1 MIEGGY
7 IEMPASL
14 MKTIELKR
22 TELVRFGVEY
32 GFSSEKTIKSSQ
44 ELDQLLNTYEKTKKH
59 H

>member
-1 MIEGGY
+1 
-7 IEMPASL
+7 MPASL